1 MSAASGASGGWAMAV
16 PDATSLTGKSGRETP
31 PLDPGVAD
39 RAPTGTSLLV
49 RVGSAVV
56 LLAAILGAFALGPLP
71 TYIVLGIMVLIG
83 VVEFYLITRHMGA
96 PAAPWVLFPLT
107 LVFLFRFQLNRYSP
121 AILPGAITASVAL
134 GLGGFLLSPRPVDG
148 MTRWAFAVGGA
159 LYLGWSLGY
168 YFALFS
174 IHEPDPARVGVAWLA
189 ALAGSTVIGDTAAL
203 LVGSRLG
210 RHPFFPI
217 VSPRKTVEGAI
228 GGFVAQTIF
237 FALMI
242 LLADVPLLHGL
253 VLGMLVAVAA
263 QAGDLI
269 ESQFKRAARLK
280 DASSFVPGH
289 GGMLDRI
296 DSLVLI
302 PGVAYYYM
310 ALVLHAKLPL

>member
-1 MSAASGASGGWAMAV
+1 MLALIVGA
-16 PDATSLTGKSGRETP
+16 L
-31 PLDPGVAD
+31 
-39 RAPTGTSLLV
+39 
-49 RVGSAVV
+49 
-56 LLAAILGAFALGPLP
+56 ALGPVA
-71 TYIVLGIMVLIG
+71 TYIVLGGMILVG

-96 PAAPWVLFPLT
+96 PAAPWVLFPLA
-107 LVFLFRFQLNRYSP
+107 LVFLFRFQLTHYAP
-121 AILPGAITASVAL
+121 AVLPGAITASVVL
-134 GLGGFLLSPRPVDG
+134 GLGGFLLARRPIDG
-148 MTRWAFAVGGA
+148 MTRWAFAVAGA

-174 IHEPDPARVGVAWLA
+174 IHDPDPARIGVAWLA

-217 VSPRKTVEGAI
+217 VSPKKTLEGAI
-228 GGFVAQTIF
+228 GGFVAQTLF
-237 FALMI
+237 FALMA
-242 LLADVPLLHGL
+242 LLADVPLAHGL
-253 VLGMLVAVAA
+253 ILGMLVAVAA

-296 DSLVLI
+296 DSLILI

-310 ALVLHAKLPL
+310 TLVLHAKLPL

>member
-1 MSAASGASGGWAMAV
+1 MEV
-16 PDATSLTGKSGRETP
+16 PDARSLAGKAGREVAAGE
-31 PLDPGVAD
+31 PLPGEA
-39 RAPTGTSLLV
+39 APARTSLLV
-49 RVGSAVV
+49 RVGSAAVM
-56 LLAAILGAFALGPLP
+56 LALIVGALVLGPVA
-71 TYIVLGIMVLIG
+71 TYIVLGGMILVG

-96 PAAPWVLFPLT
+96 PAAPWVLFPLA
-107 LVFLFRFQLNRYSP
+107 LVFLFRFQLTRYAP
-121 AILPGAITASVAL
+121 AVLPGAITASVVL
-134 GLGGFLLSPRPVDG
+134 GLGGFLLARRPIDG
-148 MTRWAFAVGGA
+148 MTRWAFAVAGA

-174 IHEPDPARVGVAWLA
+174 IHDPDPARIGVAWLA

-217 VSPRKTVEGAI
+217 VSPKKTLEGAI
-228 GGFVAQTIF
+228 GGFVAQTLF
-237 FALMI
+237 FALMA
-242 LLADVPLLHGL
+242 LLADVPLVHGL
-253 VLGMLVAVAA
+253 ILGMLVAVAA

-280 DASSFVPGH
+280 DASAFVPGH

-296 DSLVLI
+296 DSLILI

-310 ALVLHAKLPL
+310 TLVLHAKLPL

>member
-1 MSAASGASGGWAMAV
+1 M
-16 PDATSLTGKSGRETP
+16 PDARSLTGKAVG
-31 PLDPGVAD
+31 DPGPTD
-39 RAPTGTSLLV
+39 APVTLEPASRRSMLI
-49 RVGSAVV
+49 RVGSAAV
-56 LLAAILGAFALGPLP
+56 LLGAILGAFALGAVA
-71 TYIVLGIMVLIG
+71 TYLLLGALIMVG
-83 VVEFYLITRHMGA
+83 VTEFYLITRRMGA
-96 PAAPWVLFPLT
+96 PAAPWVLFPLA
-107 LVFLFRFQLNRYSP
+107 LVFLFRFQLDRYAP
-121 AILPGAITASVAL
+121 AVLPGAITASVAL
-134 GLGGFLLSPRPVDG
+134 GLGGFLLAGRPIDG
-148 MTRWAFAVGGA
+148 MTRWAFAVAGA

-174 IHEPDPARVGVAWLA
+174 INDPDPERIGVAWLA
-189 ALAGSTVIGDTAAL
+189 SLAGSTVIGDTAAL
-203 LVGSRLG
+203 LVGSRFG

-217 VSPRKTVEGAI
+217 VSPKKTLEGAI

-237 FALMI
+237 FALMVQ
-242 LLADVPLLHGL
+242 LADVPLLHGFI
-253 VLGMLVAVAA
+253 LGMLVAVAA

-280 DASSFVPGH
+280 DASTFVPGH

>member
-1 MSAASGASGGWAMAV
+1 M
-16 PDATSLTGKSGRETP
+16 PDARSLAGKAGREAAAA
-31 PLDPGVAD
+31 DP
-39 RAPTGTSLLV
+39 APGEAAPARTSLLV
-49 RVGSAVV
+49 RVGSAAVM
-56 LLAAILGAFALGPLP
+56 LALIVGAFALGPVP
-71 TYIVLGIMVLIG
+71 TYVVLGAMVLVG

-96 PAAPWVLFPLT
+96 PAAPWVLFPLAA
-107 LVFLFRFQLNRYSP
+107 VFLFRFQLTRYVP
-121 AILPGAITASVAL
+121 AVLPGAIFASVIL
-134 GLGGFLLSPRPVDG
+134 GLGGFLLARRPVDG
-148 MTRWAFAVGGA
+148 MTRWAFAVAGA

-210 RHPFFPI
+210 RHRFFPI
-217 VSPRKTVEGAI
+217 VSPKKTLEGAL

-237 FALMI
+237 FALMVQ
-242 LLADVPLLHGL
+242 LADVPLVHGL

-296 DSLVLI
+296 DSLILI

-310 ALVLHAKLPL
+310 ALVLHAKLPM

>member
-1 MSAASGASGGWAMAV
+1 MAV
-16 PDATSLTGKSGRETP
+16 PEARPLAGKVGRET
-31 PLDPGVAD
+31 GAEAVVGES
-39 RAPTGTSLLV
+39 TGSKASLLV
-49 RVGSAVV
+49 RVGSAAV
-56 LLAAILGAFALGPLP
+56 LLGAILLAFALGPVP
-71 TYIVLGIMVLIG
+71 TYALLGALIMIG
-83 VVEFYLITRHMGA
+83 VLEFYLITRRMGA
-96 PAAPWVLFPLT
+96 PAAPWVLFPLA
-107 LVFLFRFQLNRYSP
+107 LVFLFRFQLNRYAP
-121 AILPGAITASVAL
+121 AVLPGAITASVAL
-134 GLGGFLLSPRPVDG
+134 GLGGFLLARRPTDG
-148 MTRWAFAVGGA
+148 MTRWAFAVAGA

-168 YFALFS
+168 YFALYS
-174 IHEPDPARVGVAWLA
+174 IHDPDPARTGVAWLA
-189 ALAGSTVIGDTAAL
+189 SLAGSTVIGDTAAL
-203 LVGSRLG
+203 LVGSRFG

-217 VSPRKTVEGAI
+217 VSPKKTLEGAI
-228 GGFVAQTIF
+228 GGFVAQTLF
-237 FALMI
+237 FALMVQ
-242 LLADVPLLHGL
+242 LADVPLVHGL

>member
-1 MSAASGASGGWAMAV
+1 MPEARPIA
-16 PDATSLTGKSGRETP
+16 GKAGREAGAAEL
-31 PLDPGVAD
+31 PLGEA
-39 RAPTGTSLLV
+39 APARSSLFV
-49 RVGSAVV
+49 RVGSAAV
-56 LLAAILGAFALGPLP
+56 LLALIVGALALGPVP
-71 TYIVLGIMVLIG
+71 TFVVLGAMILVGI
-83 VVEFYLITRHMGA
+83 VEFYLITRHMGA
-96 PAAPWVLFPLT
+96 PAAPWVLFPLAM
-107 LVFLFRFQLNRYSP
+107 VFLFRFQLTRSAP
-121 AILPGAITASVAL
+121 ALLPGAITASVVL
-134 GLGGFLLSPRPVDG
+134 GLGGFLLARRPVDG
-148 MTRWAFAVGGA
+148 MTRWAFAVAGA

-174 IHEPDPARVGVAWLA
+174 IHDPDPERVGLAWLV

-217 VSPRKTVEGAI
+217 VSPKKTLEGAI
-228 GGFVAQTIF
+228 GGFFAQTLF
-237 FALMI
+237 FALMGQ
-242 LLADVPLLHGL
+242 LADVPFFPHGL

-296 DSLVLI
+296 DSLILI